1 MKRTVYNPNN
11 TGHKTGKNP
20 IFLGMFLGLHDT
32 INIAYPALEELYL
45 LQRSLGWTEDEVNL
59 EQSRLDMMEI
69 GKGGKTRPEEVE
81 ILTKVVSYLWEADSI
96 ASRSVISIFSPFLS
110 NSEATAMFTEQTR
123 FEVIHAKTYSEIVR
137 QCSINVDTLI
147 EETLT
152 DQNILARTDII
163 VEAFD
168 TLIKK
173 GSLYSLG
180 NEFLRSNGITEFTK
194 REMMESLLKGLMA
207 LYLLERVQFMSSFA
221 VVFGLAEHDKFKG
234 IADLVKLICRD
245 ELCLSNDHQV
255 LTENGWVD
263 IDKLPEESTVAQWDY
278 DSREIKFVK
287 PLKYI
292 SKKYTGNMHHITS
305 GKSRSVDQ
313 YVTEDHRFPL
323 VNADNS
329 GRKRKPEVTAKEL
342 YGNSKHLPLT
352 GWKKSDKKELTDK
365 ERFLIAFQAD
375 GCMRTDKI
383 HGTGDDEYHPIQFI
397 FNRDRKIESFKSLI
411 ERTGY
416 TYTQSVTNEG
426 YNKFVVK
433 IPIKELGYTND
444 DLKSFSWIDIT
455 EISSEWGE
463 EFIEELLKWDGHDRG
478 TSITYSNNN
487 REAIDKVQTICHLS
501 GYTTTVITTEAHVR
515 ESQGVTINAQEHYRL
530 SIFQRPKVANG
541 QSLVNETTYVEDMD
555 VYCLTVPS
563 SFFMVRRN
571 GVVSVTG
578 NCHAKMISTVI
589 NILKDDA
596 EWLEVYDD
604 LQPTFL
610 KMVDEVVQREFSWNE
625 YLFSEGRSMVGLNAG
640 LLNEWVL
647 YSTKDLCDKIN
658 LPYQHEVIKSNP
670 ILWVDGWIEFDKV
683 QNANQEADNINYRL
697 NATVDDVDD
706 DEIFEL

>member
-180 NEFLRSNGITEFTK
+180 NEFLRSNGLSEFSK

-245 ELCLSNDHQV
+245 ELL
-255 LTENGWVD
+255 
-263 IDKLPEESTVAQWDY
+263 
-278 DSREIKFVK
+278 
-287 PLKYI
+287 
-292 SKKYTGNMHHITS
+292 
-305 GKSRSVDQ
+305 
-313 YVTEDHRFPL
+313 
-323 VNADNS
+323 
-329 GRKRKPEVTAKEL
+329 
-342 YGNSKHLPLT
+342 
-352 GWKKSDKKELTDK
+352 
-365 ERFLIAFQAD
+365 
-375 GCMRTDKI
+375 
-383 HGTGDDEYHPIQFI
+383 
-397 FNRDRKIESFKSLI
+397 
-411 ERTGY
+411 
-416 TYTQSVTNEG
+416 
-426 YNKFVVK
+426 
-433 IPIKELGYTND
+433 
-444 DLKSFSWIDIT
+444 
-455 EISSEWGE
+455 
-463 EFIEELLKWDGHDRG
+463 
-478 TSITYSNNN
+478 
-487 REAIDKVQTICHLS
+487 
-501 GYTTTVITTEAHVR
+501 
-515 ESQGVTINAQEHYRL
+515 
-530 SIFQRPKVANG
+530 
-541 QSLVNETTYVEDMD
+541 
-555 VYCLTVPS
+555 
-563 SFFMVRRN
+563 
-571 GVVSVTG
+571 
-578 NCHAKMISTVI
+578 HAKMISTVI

-683 QNANQEADNINYRL
+683 QNANQEADNINYRM